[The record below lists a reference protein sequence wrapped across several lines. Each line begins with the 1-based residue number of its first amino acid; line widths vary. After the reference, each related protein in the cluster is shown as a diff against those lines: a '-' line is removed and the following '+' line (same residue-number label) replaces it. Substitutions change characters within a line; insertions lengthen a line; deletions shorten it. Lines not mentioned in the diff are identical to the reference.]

1 MKAEAMENITTDV
14 LIIGGG
20 GAGLRAA
27 IEAKSRGRRVLLVSR
42 SRAGYGSNTT
52 ISGGGFAAVLS
63 PAIDGRDSVDEHFR
77 DTVEGGRF
85 LNRQSLVAITVEGA
99 AQQAE
104 DLRRFGVRY
113 TDAAASPW
121 LALAVDPGHRHT
133 RMIYGEN
140 AFGTDFTFPLREY
153 AAAMGVEM
161 LEGVLITG
169 LIKDG
174 DTVSGAAGVDGGGK
188 IFIIGAA
195 AVLLASGGPG
205 AIYARNDNAAGAT
218 GDGYALAYNAGAVL
232 QDMEFVQWYP
242 AGLGGGKPAL
252 FYECLLCGSGGRLLN
267 RRDEDIVEKHALT
280 GPGWLTRDRL
290 SLAISLEL
298 DAGLG
303 FGEKLCLDLSGIKGR
318 TRQILQPVLPKG
330 AARGENRFMVAPTVH
345 FHMGGVRI
353 NERAETA
360 VAGLYAAGEV
370 CAGVHGANRLGGNAL
385 TEVWVFGTIAG
396 REAAARAGE
405 RGARPLPEDAVA
417 NHTGALAERLSR
429 PGKEEPEELFRSLQK
444 TMQEKAGLVRDAAG
458 LEQGERE
465 IGGLR
470 ERSRQANVSDGKSLH
485 AALRL
490 DSMLTVA
497 EMICR
502 SARLRTESRGSHY
515 RREYPGENNADWCQN
530 ILVSAGEGGMAF
542 SRQPVEFT
550 RLSPP
555 AEPSA

>member
-1 MKAEAMENITTDV
+1 MKAGATENLTTDV

-27 IEAKSRGRRVLLVSR
+27 IEAKSRGCRVLLVSR
-42 SRAGYGSNTT
+42 PRAGYGSNTT

-63 PAIDGRDSVDEHFR
+63 PAIDRADSVEEHFR
-77 DTVEGGRF
+77 DTVEGGHF

-113 TDAAASPW
+113 TDADASPW
-121 LALAVDPGHRHT
+121 LALAAEPGHRHNRT
-133 RMIYGEN
+133 IYGEN
-140 AFGTDFTFPLREY
+140 AFGTDFTFPMREY
-153 AAAMGVEM
+153 AMGMGVEV
-161 LEGVLITG
+161 LEGILVTG

-174 DTVSGAAGVDGGGK
+174 DTASGAAGIDGRGK
-188 IFIIGAA
+188 IYIIGAG
-195 AVLLASGGPG
+195 AVILASGGPG

-252 FYECLLCGSGGRLLN
+252 FYECLLCGNGGRLLN
-267 RRDEDIVEKHALT
+267 RRNEDIVEKHALT
-280 GPGWLTRDRL
+280 EPAWLTRDRL
-290 SLAISLEL
+290 SLAIGLEL

-303 FGEKLCLDLSGIKGR
+303 FGDKVCLDLTAVRGR
-318 TRQILQPVLPKG
+318 TREILQPVLPKG
-330 AARGENRFMVAPTVH
+330 AVRGENRFMVAPTVH

-360 VAGLYAAGEV
+360 VPGLYAAGEV

-405 RGARPLPEDAVA
+405 RGIRPLPEDAVTA
-417 NHTGALAERLSR
+417 HTGVLAERSR
-429 PGKEEPEELFRSLQK
+429 PGKEEPAELFRSLQK
-444 TMQEKAGLVRDAAG
+444 IMQQKAGLVRDAAG
-458 LEQGERE
+458 LEQAERE
-465 IGGLR
+465 IGDLR
-470 ERSRQANVSDGKSLH
+470 KRSRQANVSDGKSLH
-485 AALRL
+485 TALRL
-490 DSMLTVA
+490 DSALTVA

-502 SARLRTESRGSHY
+502 SGRLRTESRGSHY
-515 RREYPGENNADWCQN
+515 RREYPEKNDAAWLQN
-530 ILVSAGEGGMAF
+530 VLVSAGEGGMSF
-542 SRQPVEFT
+542 SQQPVDLT
-550 RLSPP
+550 RFSPP
-555 AEPSA
+555 ADSSA